1 MTSKTQ
7 ERNNR
12 IAFPISLAED
22 ASLRSFSDAKEI
34 HIVPTGKW
42 MHWSGSEFEITPDT
56 VKGIIQAFRDGVRKD
71 IPITAGHDN
80 GMSGGELPA
89 VGWFKG
95 LIDRG
100 VKGLYGVVEWTEEG
114 KRLLRDRAFKY
125 FSAELAFDYND
136 LETGIKADAVLVGG
150 ALTNKPF
157 FKQLDL
163 DPVAAFS
170 DAQKKSLITSF
181 SVPQII
187 NQFNENI
194 MDLKTIVAKKV
205 EELTP
210 EEKAFVVEH
219 KAELSVEEAKAFE
232 TVIVPVASA
241 PEAPKAPEAPVVP
254 PVAPVAPAAP
264 EAPVAPTVNAS
275 EKVTVSALEF
285 SALKAQADSAVALKE
300 QIDNLTLSGKV
311 DALVLSST
319 NKVGIFAP
327 AQKPAVTAF
336 MKTLSETQRDQFRNI
351 VTAIPK
357 VNFSE
362 IGDKGEVAL
371 TGAKDIAAKVKSLAE
386 AKVAEAKKSNKKLT
400 YSNAVSQVLAE
411 NAELSK
417 QYSEA
422 LEEGQK

>member
-12 IAFPISLAED
+12 IGFPISLAEN
-22 ASLRSFSDAKEI
+22 ASLKSFSDAKEI

-42 MHWSGSEFEITPDT
+42 THWSGSEFEITPDT

-89 VGWFKG
+89 VGWFKD

-100 VKGLYGVVEWTEEG
+100 VKGLYGIVEWTEEG
-114 KRLLRDRAFKY
+114 KKLLTDRSFKY

-136 LETGIKADAVLVGG
+136 LETGDKRDAVLVGG

-163 DPVAAFS
+163 DPVAAFNDS
-170 DAQKKSLITSF
+170 DKGNFVTAF
-181 SVPQII
+181 EVPQII
-187 NQFNENI
+187 NQFNDNT

-219 KAELSVEEAKAFE
+219 KAELSVDEAKAFE
-232 TVIVPVASA
+232 NIIAPAPVAPVAPTAETPA
-241 PEAPKAPEAPVVP
+241 PEAPKAPEAPVA
-254 PVAPVAPAAP
+254 PVAPVAPI
-264 EAPVAPTVNAS
+264 NAS
-275 EKVTVSALEF
+275 ESVTVNALEF
-285 SALKAQADSAVALKE
+285 SAIKAQADEAVKLREKLDE
-300 QIDNLTLSGKV
+300 VTLGTKV
-311 DALVLSST
+311 DALTLSAT
-319 NKVGIFAP
+319 NKTGIFAP
-327 AQKPAVTAF
+327 AQKSAVTAF
-336 MKTLSETQRDQFRNI
+336 MKTLSESQRDQFKNI

-357 VNFSE
+357 VNFGE
-362 IGDKGEVAL
+362 IGDQGDVVL
-371 TGAKDIAAKVKSLAE
+371 SNAKDIAAKVKSLAE
-386 AKVAEAKKSNKKLT
+386 TKVAEAKKSNKKLNYT
-400 YSNAVSQVLAE
+400 SAVSQVLAE
-411 NAELSK
+411 NPELSK
-417 QYSEA
+417 QYNES
-422 LEEGQK
+422 LEESVK